1 MLRCVSPS
9 FEDYVQYVQLAQNFV
24 KKCLICL
31 LDCMHR
37 RLVISQGIGVVEE
50 VGGVVVV
57 LVVVTMEGVM
67 ATVGGAGGGLFLVGP
82 YRWHLRRLKCYSW

>member
-1 MLRCVSPS
+1 MCFDVSPS
-9 FEDYVQYVQLAQNFV
+9 FEDYVQYVQLGQNFI
-24 KKCLICL
+24 KECLICL

-57 LVVVTMEGVM
+57 LVAVTMEGGM
-67 ATVGGAGGGLFLVGP
+67 ATVGGAGGGPLVGP
-82 YRWHLRRLKCYSW
+82 YRRLKCYSW